1 MAETATGKRKREP
14 MERRSIEVIP
24 LSVPRALV
32 PEDAERQTASEFL
45 VQALRGNGVDPE
57 TGDVVVLSSKVAA
70 LFEGRTVR
78 LDAVSPSR
86 KARWLARPFS
96 KDSRKL
102 ELMMREGRVAAVIP
116 LQRLVR
122 MREGWKVVEAL
133 SSDMEST
140 VAALHRVEKYE
151 FFTNKHGALLNEAG
165 IDIMNS
171 PDGYVTLLPED
182 PCGTAYTLRAGLREA
197 FGVDVAV
204 IITDTVAPIGR
215 LGTLDIAIGYSGI
228 TPVERDLFAEDLFG
242 DLRPGSANII
252 IDSIAAIAGAVMG
265 QTVELT
271 PAALVRGC
279 KYTPEPEGEPSPG
292 MAVLAYPQGMSLR
305 GGLLM
310 VVCTLW
316 FHILNL
322 LTFQRWPR
330 KGR

>member
-1 MAETATGKRKREP
+1 MAERATGKSTCEST
-14 MERRSIEVIP
+14 EQRSIEVIP

-45 VQALRGNGVDPE
+45 VQTLRGNGVEPD

-70 LFEGRTVR
+70 LFEGRTLC

-86 KARWLARPFS
+86 KARWLAWPFS

-102 ELMMREGRVAAVIP
+102 ELMIREGRVSAVIP

-122 MREGWKVVEAL
+122 MKEGRRAVEAL
-133 SSDMEST
+133 SSDMAST
-140 VAALHRVEKYE
+140 EAALHKVEKYE
-151 FFTNKHGALLNEAG
+151 FFMNKHGALLNEAG

-171 PDGYVTLLPED
+171 PDGYVTLLPKD
-182 PCGTAYTLRAGLREA
+182 PCGTAYTLRVGLRDA

-215 LGTLDIAIGYSGI
+215 LGTLDITIGYSGI
-228 TPVERDLFAEDLFG
+228 VPVDRDLFAKDLFG

-252 IDSIAAIAGAVMG
+252 IDSIAGIAGAAMG

-271 PAALVRGC
+271 PAVLVRGC
-279 KYTPEPEGEPSPG
+279 KYTPEPAGEPSPG
-292 MAVLAYPQGMSLR
+292 MGALTYPQGMSVR
-305 GGLLM
+305 GGLLT
-310 VVCTLW
+310 VAYTLW
-316 FHILNL
+316 FHILDL
-322 LTFQRWPR
+322 LTFQRWP
-330 KGR
+330 GRGR